1 MTENN
6 TDNSEFFPPKPVV
19 AETQQNNLTRSLVS
33 LLLYGVLF
41 YFLFDRNIVYIAA
54 ILVVLLIHEFGHF
67 FAMKLYNY
75 QNVKLFIMP
84 LLGAFVSGKK
94 HHVSQKQM
102 SIILLAGPVPGIII
116 GTILFIINKDHPDDT
131 VKMLAN
137 IFVGLNL
144 FNLLPIYPLDGGRLL
159 ENLFIKNNH
168 GIRLVFTIL
177 SILFLITIITLSGN
191 IIMVIIPAIMI
202 FELIN
207 EIKNQKI
214 RDYLEGENIQYHVE
228 YEELPDKDYWLIRD
242 CILFSFQKKYRGV
255 QPGRHEYSVIETML
269 MQHVMK
275 VLRPMFSN
283 DLSVFQK
290 VWFLLMY
297 VFFLIGIPIVLF
309 IMYY

>member
-1 MTENN
+1 MESNEQN
-6 TDNSEFFPPKPVV
+6 IFPPKPVV
-19 AETQQNNLTRSLVS
+19 NETQRNNVTRSMFS

-41 YFLFDRNIVYIAA
+41 YFLFDRNIAYIAA
-54 ILVVLLIHEFGHF
+54 LLVVLLIHEFGHF

-75 QNVKLFIMP
+75 QNVKLFIVP

-94 HHVSQKQM
+94 HSVSQKQM
-102 SIILLAGPVPGIII
+102 SIIILAGPVPGIII
-116 GTILFIINKDHPDDT
+116 GTVLYVINKTNPNET
-131 VKMLAN
+131 LKMLAN
-137 IFVGLNL
+137 VFIFINI

-191 IIMVIIPAIMI
+191 IIMVIIPAIMV

-207 EIKNQKI
+207 EVKNQKI
-214 RDYLEGENIQYHVE
+214 RDYLDGERIEYHTE
-228 YEELPDKDYWLIRD
+228 YTDLPDKSYWLIRD
-242 CILFSFQKKYRGV
+242 CILFSFQKKYNGV
-255 QPGRHEYSVIETML
+255 PPGQHQYSVVEPML
-269 MQHVMK
+269 MTHVMK
-275 VLRPMFSN
+275 VLRPDFKN

-290 VWFLLMY
+290 VLFLLLY
-297 VFFLIGIPIVLF
+297 VFFLIGIPITLF